1 MASTQ
6 TLQEHNHNRTG
17 REDTRYAKHPLKG
30 SADVGSRPSKPSMA
44 PKAPKRGAENQDP
57 SARVG
62 KGTATGKQMGSSRLP
77 VLARSQPLQ
86 PHTDFTQ
93 VHKKWEENFQKGK
106 AQKKKPCTKVAP
118 FSLSQPQ
125 ASRAATSSQQRV
137 HPTNTGA
144 AKPKCQNISQTARPL
159 PKPATTAPQTT
170 LPATA
175 PHASLPDTAP
185 HTSLP
190 DTAPQNTLPDTAP
203 HAPFSVVGLL
213 TSLPVTASL
222 ASLPVTAPHASLP
235 VTAPQ
240 ASLPV
245 TAPQTSLQHANGRP
259 AMVLSGHS
267 TSDHSVPQSAAPPTA
282 AVHFSPDPAALS
294 SILQNEG
301 VKAGVP
307 FGVTPRSS
315 VCPTGRGTSV
325 YLPQRVSV
333 VKSHPAAGPGSGG
346 TVQFSPDP
354 AALRSILQNEGVK
367 AGGPL
372 GATPKSS
379 VCPTGRGTSVYL
391 PQRVPVAK
399 ATGEATTAGAVQ
411 SAAALSQ
418 TPAVKWTP
426 QRIPNTRPQ
435 SMMRHLSSHRT
446 PMFLGS
452 PHLRSV
458 LRPGKDPLG
467 PHKEEPVVQKLFD
480 EEEEEGAEPKV
491 NIGEE
496 RVTDRMKDQPA
507 TPQTECTPSLS
518 GGGEEEEGSG
528 RSMGKE
534 ETGHAQPFI
543 PPPHR
548 ESVIV
553 FSSARKV
560 LPMAT
565 PQQSHPTVPGSDSLL
580 SHLASPAPSSNT
592 STDPLPPSE
601 TRPTPRGPH
610 GGIIQRI
617 PHLLSGGSALRR
629 RPPPLEEFLLDEEC
643 AVFTSCPPAPPAHP
657 RCANPVASLLQPQS
671 SACFVPI
678 WLPPPSTSGDP
689 PPIWC
694 PVVLS
699 V

>member
-17 REDTRYAKHPLKG
+17 REDTRNAKHPVKG
-30 SADVGSRPSKPSMA
+30 SADVGSRPSKPNSA
-44 PKAPKRGAENQDP
+44 PKASKRGAENQDP
-57 SARVG
+57 SGRVG

-86 PHTDFTQ
+86 PHTDFSQ

-106 AQKKKPCTKVAP
+106 AQKKKPCTKFAP

-144 AKPKCQNISQTARPL
+144 AKPN
-159 PKPATTAPQTT
+159 
-170 LPATA
+170 
-175 PHASLPDTAP
+175 
-185 HTSLP
+185 
-190 DTAPQNTLPDTAP
+190 
-203 HAPFSVVGLL
+203 
-213 TSLPVTASL
+213 
-222 ASLPVTAPHASLP
+222 
-235 VTAPQ
+235 
-240 ASLPV
+240 
-245 TAPQTSLQHANGRP
+245 
-259 AMVLSGHS
+259 
-267 TSDHSVPQSAAPPTA
+267 DHSVSQSAAPPTA

-301 VKAGVP
+301 VKAGAP

-346 TVQFSPDP
+346 MVQFSPDP

-379 VCPTGRGTSVYL
+379 ICPTGRGTSVYL

-411 SAAALSQ
+411 STAALSQ

-452 PHLRSV
+452 PHLRSL

-467 PHKEEPVVQKLFD
+467 PHKEEPVVQKLFE

-496 RVTDRMKDQPA
+496 RVTDRMKDQPT
-507 TPQTECTPSLS
+507 TPETECAPSLS
-518 GGGEEEEGSG
+518 GGGEEEEGVVGPWEKRKPATPSRSSRPLTESPSSSSHRRG
-528 RSMGKE
+528 RSCPLRPPSRATQLSQALTVYCPSVPPLHPAPTPPQILYPPRRHGLPQE
-534 ETGHAQPFI
+534 DPTVASFSGSLTCSPAGLRFAGGPHPWRNSCWTRSALSSPRAPR
-543 PPPHR
+543 PPPHTPA
-548 ESVIV
+548 VPTLWPHYYNHK
-553 FSSARKV
+553 ALLV
-560 LPMAT
+560 LC
-565 PQQSHPTVPGSDSLL
+565 QSGYLH
-580 SHLASPAPSSNT
+580 HLHQ
-592 STDPLPPSE
+592 E
-601 TRPTPRGPH
+601 T
-610 GGIIQRI
+610 
-617 PHLLSGGSALRR
+617 PHLSAALLYCLRR
-629 RPPPLEEFLLDEEC
+629 M
-643 AVFTSCPPAPPAHP
+643 
-657 RCANPVASLLQPQS
+657 
-671 SACFVPI
+671 
-678 WLPPPSTSGDP
+678 
-689 PPIWC
+689 
-694 PVVLS
+694 
-699 V
+699 